1 MTDVLVVIPTFDE
14 AENVERALRGIRR
27 AAPAADVLV
36 VDDNSPDGTAE
47 VVEALSRSLGH
58 VEVLRRPA
66 KSGLGSAYRD
76 GFALGLTRGYDVLV
90 EMDADSSHDPAALPE
105 LVGAIERGADLAIG
119 SRYVPGGSIPT
130 WSASRR
136 ALSRSGNAYA
146 SWILAVPARDLT
158 SGYRAFRAATLRDAH
173 FDDTAASGY
182 AFQIELAYRVFRAGG
197 RVAEVPIAFHDRTLG
212 ESKMSARITFEALAL
227 VSWWGVR
234 DRVARRSEQVPV
246 PATERALG

>member
-1 MTDVLVVIPTFDE
+1 MTDVLIIIPTFDE
-14 AENVERALRGIRR
+14 AENIESVLRGIRR

-47 VVEALSRSLGH
+47 VVEALGASVGRL
-58 VEVLRRPA
+58 EVLRRPA

-76 GFALGLTRGYDVLV
+76 GFALGLARGYDVLV
-90 EMDADSSHDPAALPE
+90 EMDADSSHDPAALPQ
-105 LVGAIERGADLAIG
+105 LLDAIERGADLAIG
-119 SRYVPGGSIPT
+119 SRYVAGGSIPT

-146 SWILAVPARDLT
+146 SWALGAPAGALT
-158 SGYRAFRAATLRDAH
+158 SGYRAFRAAALCDARY
-173 FDDTAASGY
+173 DDTAATGY

-197 RVAEVPIAFHDRTLG
+197 RVTEVPIAFHDRTLG
-212 ESKMSARITFEALAL
+212 ESKMSTRITLEALAL

-234 DRVARRSEQVPV
+234 DRVARRPQRVPI
-246 PATERALG
+246 PAAERALA